1 MRTPIQPELFI
12 NMGQASFFWQAGSKL
27 ALKSVP
33 CSKETGWNGIFLEQS
48 RILSSLFLSSFSERY
63 TIDNRWITFWI
74 SFASCIVVFP
84 EILKVRRINLSSSKE
99 KIDSKNSFQIS
110 ELDREREREAFFPC
124 ESRKSSKNQGNRT
137 NFSQFR
143 RYFDDRNFVGESWMN
158 RVRAGVNINIKN
170 KLILYF

>member
-74 SFASCIVVFP
+74 SFASRIVFP
-84 EILKVRRINLSSSKE
+84 EILKVRRINLRE
-99 KIDSKNSFQIS
+99 IDSKNSFQIS
-110 ELDREREREAFFPC
+110 ELDRERERGIFPC
-124 ESRKSSKNQGNRT
+124 ESRKSSKSQGNRT
-137 NFSQFR
+137 NFSQFHR
-143 RYFDDRNFVGESWMN
+143 SFDDRNFVGESWTN

>member
-74 SFASCIVVFP
+74 SFASRIVVFP

-99 KIDSKNSFQIS
+99 KIRRIRFKFLSLI
-110 ELDREREREAFFPC
+110 EREREAFFPC
-124 ESRKSSKNQGNRT
+124 ESRKSSKSQGNRI

-143 RYFDDRNFVGESWMN
+143 RYFDDRNFVGESWTN